1 MVFDT
6 IAPPRQRPPAGIP
19 GVIRSGTIPGALAIG
34 NRAGGYTRGRAA
46 GVKRLTTEKIKKTPN
61 NKKGVDNKK
70 VVCYINHKNKRKGE
84 YQMKK
89 TALQAVKDIRDEVG
103 ISQKKLA
110 EKMELKSQQAVFNML
125 GAKNGM
131 RVDNFVKMMEV
142 MGYDVI
148 VRNRVTDEEIE
159 IVGDLE

>member
-1 MVFDT
+1 
-6 IAPPRQRPPAGIP
+6 
-19 GVIRSGTIPGALAIG
+19 
-34 NRAGGYTRGRAA
+34 
-46 GVKRLTTEKIKKTPN
+46 
-61 NKKGVDNKK
+61 
-70 VVCYINHKNKRKGE
+70 
-84 YQMKK
+84 MKK
-89 TALQAVKDIRDEVG
+89 TALQAVKDIREDIG

-110 EKMELKSQQAVFNML
+110 DKMKLKSQQAVFNML

-159 IVGDLE
+159 IVGESE